1 MTMREILC
9 AAMAR
14 RPPMPPRPWPVD
26 AVLGSRMVEQV
37 GAAAPGSRPAEQ
49 DQCDQLGVSDSEEEN
64 QSAGKKRA
72 KKRGLAGK
80 SKRTDEE
87 LSESHEDVSKKKS
100 RGIGRSDL
108 PSLRGRGR
116 GRGRTADRV
125 TVDEEAPAG
134 RGDGGLDPG
143 DVTALAGK
151 PGRGKP
157 GSGKP
162 GRGKP
167 GRGQPGG
174 GRGCGRGRGRGA
186 RSADA
191 AEAEAEEEAETA
203 RPAKTARPASGSGGR
218 VARGRPKKSAGLDL
232 YVDGGESSADSEFP

>member
-1 MTMREILC
+1 
-9 AAMAR
+9 MATQ
-14 RPPMPPRPWPVD
+14 PPIALK
-26 AVLGSRMVEQV
+26 AVPGSRLAEQV
-37 GAAAPGSRPAEQ
+37 EAAAPGSRLAVQ

-80 SKRTDEE
+80 LKRKDEE
-87 LSESHEDVSKKKS
+87 PSESHEDVPKKKS

-116 GRGRTADRV
+116 GRGGTAADGA
-125 TVDEEAPAG
+125 TMDEEAPAG

-143 DVTALAGK
+143 DVAALVGE
-151 PGRGKP
+151 PGR
-157 GSGKP
+157 GKP

-167 GRGQPGG
+167 GRGQPGR

-191 AEAEAEEEAETA
+191 AEAEAEDE
-203 RPAKTARPASGSGGR
+203 AKTARPASGSGGR
-218 VARGRPKKSAGLDL
+218 AARGRPKKSAGLDR
-232 YVDGGESSADSEFP
+232 YVEGGESSADSEFL